1 MTRSGKGLH
10 RRSGTAV
17 VPIANPLNEMMSDL
31 PRDLNGAT
39 ETTTMRQGPF
49 DLLLGDMTPATGN
62 GITGTSTT
70 TTTAPAD
77 GWVPRTLDHD
87 RAFVNSIRML
97 AVKKMIDRVAP
108 TDATVLVW
116 GESGV
121 GKEMVAR
128 ALHQKS
134 PRRDR
139 PFIKVNSAALP
150 LELLESELFGYERGA
165 FTGAH
170 RQKPGKF
177 ELANMGTIFLD
188 EIGEMPPPLQAKLL
202 QVLQDREF
210 ARLGSRQDIRVDV
223 RVITATNKDLGKL
236 VESGSFRQDLYY
248 RLNVVN
254 IHVPPLRERREE
266 IPILMDHFLE
276 RYAQQYERP
285 VQKISAAT
293 MRLFMN
299 YNWPGNIRELENVMK
314 RIVLLGTE
322 EPVQDLVVRP
332 APVAE
337 PPVALRRTP
346 ATAPATPDSPPTLK
360 QIARKAALEA
370 ERAALK
376 EVLDLVHWNRLEAA
390 RRLKVSSKTLRRKIQ
405 ECGLWD

>member
-1 MTRSGKGLH
+1 
-10 RRSGTAV
+10 
-17 VPIANPLNEMMSDL
+17 LNEIMSNS
-31 PRDLNGAT
+31 PSDLNGAT
-39 ETTTMRQGPF
+39 ETRTMRQGPLE
-49 DLLLGDMTPATGN
+49 LLLGDTPANGTNGINGTANGTNGTNGN
-62 GITGTSTT
+62 GTHTVPT
-70 TTTAPAD
+70 D
-77 GWVPRTLDHD
+77 GWVPRALDHE

-177 ELANMGTIFLD
+177 ELANSGTIFLD

-236 VESGSFRQDLYY
+236 VENGSFRQDLYY

-266 IPILMDHFLE
+266 IPILLDHFLE

-285 VQKISAAT
+285 VQKISAGT

-299 YNWPGNIRELENVMK
+299 YNWPGNIRELENVVK

-332 APVAE
+332 MPVVPVAE
-337 PPVALRRTP
+337 PP
-346 ATAPATPDSPPTLK
+346 APARRAQPAAAAAQDTAPTLK
-360 QIARKAALEA
+360 QIARRAALEA

-390 RRLKVSSKTLRRKIQ
+390 RRLKVSSKTLRRKIH

>member
-1 MTRSGKGLH
+1 
-10 RRSGTAV
+10 
-17 VPIANPLNEMMSDL
+17 
-31 PRDLNGAT
+31 
-39 ETTTMRQGPF
+39 MRQGPF
-49 DLLLGDMTPATGN
+49 EVLLGDITPEHGASPALTGA
-62 GITGTSTT
+62 S
-70 TTTAPAD
+70 PVQPE
-77 GWVPRTLDHD
+77 GWARRALDHD

-134 PRRDR
+134 PRRER

-266 IPILMDHFLE
+266 IPILLDHFLE

-285 VQKISAAT
+285 AQKISAAT

-299 YNWPGNIRELENVMK
+299 YNWPGNIRELENVVK

-322 EPVQDLVVRP
+322 EPAHELVPRP
-332 APVAE
+332 VPVAE
-337 PPVALRRTP
+337 PPAPLRR
-346 ATAPATPDSPPTLK
+346 APAAAAGTTDSTPTLK
-360 QIARKAALEA
+360 QIARKAAVEA

-376 EVLDLVHWNRLEAA
+376 EMLDLVHWNRLEAA

>member
-1 MTRSGKGLH
+1 
-10 RRSGTAV
+10 
-17 VPIANPLNEMMSDL
+17 
-31 PRDLNGAT
+31 
-39 ETTTMRQGPF
+39 MRQGPIE
-49 DLLLGDMTPATGN
+49 LLLGDMTPSN
-62 GITGTSTT
+62 GA
-70 TTTAPAD
+70 APSDA
-77 GWVPRTLDHD
+77 WTRRSLDHD
-87 RAFVNSIRML
+87 RAFANSIRML

-165 FTGAH
+165 FTGAN

-223 RVITATNKDLGKL
+223 RVIAATNKDLGKL
-236 VESGSFRQDLYY
+236 VEAGSFRQDLYY

-266 IPILMDHFLE
+266 IPILLDHFLE
-276 RYAQQYERP
+276 RYSQQYERP
-285 VQKISAAT
+285 RQAISATA

-299 YNWPGNIRELENVMK
+299 YAWPGNIRELENIVK

-322 EPVQDLVVRP
+322 EPAQELVVRP
-332 APVAE
+332 APVPEA
-337 PPVALRRTP
+337 PVAIRR
-346 ATAPATPDSPPTLK
+346 APAAVPAPESTPTLK
-360 QIARKAALEA
+360 QIGRKAALEA

-390 RRLKVSSKTLRRKIQ
+390 RRLKVSSKTLRRKIR

>member
-1 MTRSGKGLH
+1 
-10 RRSGTAV
+10 
-17 VPIANPLNEMMSDL
+17 
-31 PRDLNGAT
+31 
-39 ETTTMRQGPF
+39 MRQGPLE
-49 DLLLGDMTPATGN
+49 LLLGDMTPANGVNGGN
-62 GITGTSTT
+62 GTNG
-70 TTTAPAD
+70 APPTD
-77 GWVPRTLDHD
+77 TWVRRALDHD
-87 RAFVNSIRML
+87 RALANSVRML
-97 AVKKMIDRVAP
+97 QVKKMIDRVAP

-134 PRRDR
+134 PRHDR

-236 VESGSFRQDLYY
+236 VENGSFRQDLYY
-248 RLNVVN
+248 RLNVVQ

-266 IPILMDHFLE
+266 IPILLDHFLE

-285 VQKISAAT
+285 VQKVSAGT

-299 YNWPGNIRELENVMK
+299 YNWPGNIRELENVVK

-337 PPVALRRTP
+337 PQTAARRTP
-346 ATAPATPDSPPTLK
+346 PPAAGTPDGPPTLK
-360 QIARKAALEA
+360 QIARRAALEA